1 MLSIYNTM
9 TRRQEEFRPLQ
20 EGLVTF
26 YACGPTVY
34 DFPHIGNLRTFLWAD
49 LLARVLRRRGFEV
62 HNVMNITDVDDKT
75 IAGAAREG
83 VSLSEYTAKYAQ
95 YFFDD
100 LAALRIEPAWK
111 YPRATEHIPQMIAV
125 VQTLID
131 KGHAYVQDGS
141 VYFDISSYPKYG
153 RLSGVVP
160 DERASREFGR
170 LESDEYAR
178 EDVRDFVLWKAAR
191 PGEPS
196 WDSPWGPGRPGWHI
210 ECTAMCI
217 EYLGAT
223 VDLHMGGVDLIFPH
237 HENEIAQSEAAT
249 GQEFVR
255 YWLHAEHLIVEGEKM
270 SKSKGNFYTLRDLL
284 ERGYDPVAVRHL
296 LMTAHYRRQLNFT
309 LEGWSRARRRWGG
322 CGTLRSLARSGGRR
336 GADLSAQVA
345 RAGQVRDGAG
355 RRPECAGRWRRS
367 SSWCARSTR
376 CWRRRRWR
384 GARLVLDFL
393 ADADTVLG
401 IIAHERTVDADID
414 VDRRARAHAR
424 RRTGRARTRSATG
437 SSPSGIVI
445 EDTPTGPRCGG
456 RSRARYGAG
465 ICSRL
470 PLPCRL
476 RGGDRAPPGRCW
488 CAVSGWRPVIS
499 PASAPRLRAA
509 APSRIFPGRWP

>member
-100 LAALRIEPAWK
+100 LTALRIEPAWK

-160 DERASREFGR
+160 DENASREFGR

-178 EDVRDFVLWKAAR
+178 EDVRDFVLWKAAK

-270 SKSKGNFYTLRDLL
+270 AKSKGNFYTLRELL

-309 LEGWSRARRRWGG
+309 LEGLEQSAQALGRLWDFADR
-322 CGTLRSLARSGGRR
+322 LAEVPVDAE

-345 RAGQVRDGAG
+345 AAQAKFDAELDDDLNVPGAMAAVFELVRAVNPLLAEAQVGA
-355 RRPECAGRWRRS
+355 E
-367 SSWCARSTR
+367 
-376 CWRRRRWR
+376 
-384 GARLVLDFL
+384 GARQVLDFL

-401 IIAHERTVDADID
+401 IIAHEKGTVDAEIEALI
-414 VDRRARAHAR
+414 VERERARAEKNWAR
-424 RRTGRARTRSATG
+424 ADEIRDRLLAQ
-437 SSPSGIVI
+437 GIVI
-445 EDTPTGPRCGG
+445 EDTPTGPRW
-456 RSRARYGAG
+456 RRAE
-465 ICSRL
+465 
-470 PLPCRL
+470 
-476 RGGDRAPPGRCW
+476 
-488 CAVSGWRPVIS
+488 
-499 PASAPRLRAA
+499 
-509 APSRIFPGRWP
+509 

>member
-1 MLSIYNTM
+1 MLSIYNTL
-9 TRRQEEFRPLQ
+9 TRRKEEFRPLQ

-100 LAALRIEPAWK
+100 LAVLRIEPAWK

-309 LEGWSRARRRWGG
+309 LEGLEQSAQALGRLWDFADR
-322 CGTLRSLARSGGRR
+322 LAEVPADAE
-336 GADLSAQVA
+336 GADLSAQVVAA
-345 RAGQVRDGAG
+345 RAKFETELDDDLNVPGAMAAVFELVRAVNPLLAEAQVGA
-355 RRPECAGRWRRS
+355 E
-367 SSWCARSTR
+367 
-376 CWRRRRWR
+376 

-401 IIAHERTVDADID
+401 IIAHEKGTVDAEIEALIAE
-414 VDRRARAHAR
+414 RERARAEKNWAR
-424 RRTGRARTRSATG
+424 ADEIRDRLLAQ
-437 SSPSGIVI
+437 GIVI
-445 EDTPTGPRCGG
+445 EDTPTGPRW
-456 RSRARYGAG
+456 RRAE
-465 ICSRL
+465 
-470 PLPCRL
+470 
-476 RGGDRAPPGRCW
+476 
-488 CAVSGWRPVIS
+488 
-499 PASAPRLRAA
+499 
-509 APSRIFPGRWP
+509 